1 MKQSHS
7 NMKWCCVAVPMLF
20 AAQMAFGQTRT
31 ITGKVTDANREPLAG
46 VNVVVK
52 GTQKGTMTNA
62 DGSFTLTVP
71 DGKSEI
77 EASFIGFTTQTITL
91 GSSNQVSIRLE
102 DEMSDL
108 DEVVVVGYGTMRK
121 SDLTGSVKAIN
132 SEDFKVGS
140 NLTSQQ
146 LMQGQFAGVNI
157 TPSSGK
163 PGGTSAIRV
172 RGGNSI
178 NASNDPLYVVDG
190 IPLNYNSAGNNI
202 KISSAVETDAFDLE
216 GDDPLSMI
224 DPDDIESINVLKDAS
239 ATAIYGSRGANGVI
253 IVTTK
258 KGRKG
263 VKSFSY
269 GYNIGWSKVAK
280 KLDVLDAAGY
290 KNAVALVNAELT
302 AAGKTTIALTDGG
315 TDTDWQDEIMR
326 TGVSQSHHVSM
337 MNSGNGTS
345 YRASL
350 SYSDQNG
357 IIKASGVESY
367 NGRINLNHSALDDKL
382 KLDFNMAYNEQHA
395 SQAPISGTVG
405 SEYGS
410 CALYEAYVFN
420 PTLPIRDADGD
431 FVDVSPNRVNPVSF
445 IEETKDKRATRKF
458 IGNFSADW
466 NFWGPLTAHA
476 NLGYTYN
483 SVNRESYISK
493 DNLFGF
499 NMGGY
504 TSIQKL
510 EDYSKLLDLILKY
523 NQKFDEHH
531 IDAMAGYSYQYF
543 RNAGNFMSAQGFTSD
558 VFKYDKIQAASSI
571 KSPYSYKSSNK
582 LDSFYGRVNY
592 NYANRYLL
600 TATMRWDGSS
610 RFGEDEKWG
619 TFPSLAASWRITQED
634 FWNFDAMNDLKVR
647 YSWGITGNQEIGNYL
662 SLSTLDATNNRYI
675 FPSGVYTAVM
685 LSRNANPDLKWEET
699 TQNNIGIDFAFFDSR
714 LRGSFDW
721 YAKKTDDLLLEVK
734 VPHPVA
740 VSRQMANVG
749 SVENKGFE
757 IEIGGDIVRNGDWT
771 WTVFVNMGHN
781 KNEVTSLSNGKLTG
795 NNVYTAACQG
805 QGLSGTY
812 SQRIL
817 EGYSIGTFWGREFLG
832 VENGKEVFRKNEDG
846 SDWIGEIGCA
856 MPDLTYGINTSVRY
870 KQWSMGIVMR
880 GSIGN
885 DVYNCTANNLM
896 YLGNLSGRN
905 VLKDAVSSGV
915 GYNEPKAFSSRFVED
930 ASFFRLD
937 NLNFGYDFKIDALK
951 ITHARATFSAQ
962 NLFVITDYSGQ
973 DPEVSTVISSNG
985 MATLG
990 MDYLSYPRART
1001 FSLGIN
1007 VTF

>member
-91 GSSNQVSIRLE
+91 GTSNSVSILLE

-121 SDLTGSVKAIN
+121 SDLTGSVKAI
-132 SEDFKVGS
+132 SSDDFKVGS
-140 NLTSQQ
+140 NLNSQQ

-157 TPSSGK
+157 TMNSGK
-163 PGGTSAIRV
+163 PGGTSSIRV

-178 NASNDPLYVVDG
+178 TAANDPLYVVDG
-190 IPLNYNSAGNNI
+190 IPLNYNSAGNKL
-202 KISSAVETDAFDLE
+202 KISSDVQTDVFDME

-263 VKSFSY
+263 VKSLSY
-269 GYNIGWSKVAK
+269 GYNIGWSVAAN
-280 KLDVLDAAGY
+280 KLDVLDADGY
-290 KNAVALVNAELT
+290 RNAIAKVNAEL
-302 AAGKTTIALTDGG
+302 AAESKSPVSLNDGG
-315 TDTDWQDEIMR
+315 TDTNWQDEIMR
-326 TGVSQSHHVSM
+326 TGVSQAHHISM

-350 SYSDQNG
+350 SYNDQNG
-357 IIKASGVESY
+357 IIKNSYNESY
-367 NGRINLNHSALDDKL
+367 NGRVNINHSALDDKL
-382 KLDFNMAYNEQHA
+382 KLDFNLAYNEQHA
-395 SQAPISGTVG
+395 SQAPVSGTVG

-420 PTLPIRDADGD
+420 PTLPVKDATGD
-431 FVDVSPNRVNPVSF
+431 YVDVPPLRVNPVSF
-445 IEETKDKRATRKF
+445 VDEVKDKRATRKF

-483 SVNRESYISK
+483 SINRESYIPK
-493 DNLFGF
+493 GNLFGAGL
-499 NMGGY
+499 NGY
-504 TSIQKL
+504 SSIQKL
-510 EDYSKLLDLILKY
+510 EDYSKLMDLILKY
-523 NQKFDEHH
+523 NQKFGDHYV
-531 IDAMAGYSYQYF
+531 DAMAGYSYQYF
-543 RNAGNFMSAQGFTSD
+543 RNAGNFMSAQGYTTDAFN
-558 VFKYDKIQAASSI
+558 YNYIGAASTFNN
-571 KSPYSYKSSNK
+571 PYSYKSSNK
-582 LDSFYGRVNY
+582 LISFYGRVNY
-592 NYANRYLL
+592 NYANRYLMTV
-600 TATMRWDGSS
+600 TARSDGSS
-610 RFGEDEKWG
+610 RFGEDTKRG
-619 TFPSLAASWRITQED
+619 FFPSMAASWRITQED
-634 FWNFDAMNDLKVR
+634 FWDFEVMNDLKLR
-647 YSWGITGNQEIGNYL
+647 YSWGITGNQEILNYL
-662 SLSTLDATNNRYI
+662 SLNTLSPTNSGYI
-675 FPSGVYTAVM
+675 FGSVKYTSVLPSQFP
-685 LSRNANPDLKWEET
+685 NPDLKWEET
-699 TQNNIGIDFAFFDSR
+699 TQNNIGIDFGFFDSR

-721 YAKKTDDLLLEVK
+721 YSKKTDDLLLWVD
-734 VPHPVA
+734 VPAP
-740 VSRQMANVG
+740 SLITRMMANVG

-757 IEIGGDIVRNGDWT
+757 IEIGGDIIRTSDWT
-771 WTVFVNMGHN
+771 WTASINMSHN
-781 KNEVTSLSNGKLTG
+781 ENEVTSLSGNGWTGDDVLT
-795 NNVYTAACQG
+795 APCQG
-805 QGLSGTY
+805 QGLSGSY
-812 SQRIL
+812 SQRIK
-817 EGYSIGTFWGREFLG
+817 EGYSIGTFWGREFTG
-832 VENGKEVFRKNEDG
+832 IVDGKETFRKNEDG

-856 MPDLTYGINTSVRY
+856 MPDFTYGINTSVRY

-885 DVYNCTANNLM
+885 EVYNCTANNLM
-896 YLGNLSGRN
+896 YTSNLPGRN
-905 VLKDAVSSGV
+905 VLKDAVSSGIA
-915 GYNEPKAFSSRFVED
+915 YSESKAFSSRFVED

-937 NLNFGYDFKIDALK
+937 NLNFGYDFKVDALK
-951 ITHARATFSAQ
+951 IAKARATFSIQ
-962 NLFVITDYSGQ
+962 NLFVITDYSGL
-973 DPEVSTVISSNG
+973 DPEVSTVISNDG
-985 MATLG
+985 IATLG
-990 MDYLSYPRART
+990 MDYLSYPRSRT

>member
-91 GSSNQVSIRLE
+91 GSSNSVSIRLE

-140 NLTSQQ
+140 NLNSQQ

-157 TPSSGK
+157 TMNSGK
-163 PGGTSAIRV
+163 PGGTSSIRV
-172 RGGNSI
+172 RGGTSI
-178 NASNDPLYVVDG
+178 SAANDPLYVVDG
-190 IPLNYNSAGNNI
+190 VPLNTGAGAKYT
-202 KISSAVETDAFDLE
+202 KISSATNTDAFDLE

-253 IVTTK
+253 IITTK
-258 KGRKG
+258 KGLKG
-263 VKSFSY
+263 VKSLSY
-269 GYNIGWSKVAK
+269 GYNIGWSKVVK
-280 KLDVLDAAGY
+280 KLDVLDGDEYRKAINDINATLPAADQIT
-290 KNAVALVNAELT
+290 LL
-302 AAGKTTIALTDGG
+302 DGG
-315 TDTDWQDEIMR
+315 TNTDWQDEIMR

-337 MNSGNGTS
+337 MNSGNGTN

-350 SYSDQNG
+350 GWNDQNG
-357 IIKASGVESY
+357 IIKNSGVESY

-382 KLDFNMAYNEQHA
+382 KIDFNLAYNEQHA

-405 SEYGS
+405 SEMGS

-420 PTLPIRDADGD
+420 PTLPIRDASGD
-431 FVDVSPNRVNPVSF
+431 YVDVRPYRVNPVSF
-445 IEETKDKRATRKF
+445 IDETDDKRTTRKF

-476 NLGYTYN
+476 NLGYAFN
-483 SVNRESYISK
+483 SMKRNSYIAK
-493 DNLFGF
+493 DNLFGE
-499 NMGGY
+499 MTTGY
-504 TSIQKL
+504 TSIQKN

-531 IDAMAGYSYQYF
+531 FDAMFGYSYQYF
-543 RNAGNFMSAQGFTSD
+543 KNSGNLVSAQGFLSD
-558 VFKYDKIQAASSI
+558 AFRYYAIDAASTI
-571 KSPYSYKSSNK
+571 NTPTSYTESNK
-582 LDSFYGRVNY
+582 LASFYGRVNY

-610 RFGEDEKWG
+610 RFGADEKWG
-619 TFPSLAASWRITQED
+619 IFPSLAASWRVTQED
-634 FWNFDAMNDLKVR
+634 FWNFDVMNDFKVR
-647 YSWGITGNQEIGNYL
+647 YSWGITGNQEIGNYQ
-662 SLSTLDATNNRYI
+662 SLNTLKAQNYGYLVGGSKVTVILPAQY
-675 FPSGVYTAVM
+675 
-685 LSRNANPDLKWEET
+685 ANPDLKWEET
-699 TQNNIGIDFAFFDSR
+699 TQNNIGVDFGFFDSR

-721 YAKKTDDLLLEVK
+721 YKKTTDDLLLSVD
-734 VPHPVA
+734 VPAP
-740 VSRQMANVG
+740 SLITKQIANVG
-749 SVENKGFE
+749 SVENNGFE
-757 IEIGGDIVRNGDWT
+757 IEIGGDIIRNNDWT
-771 WTVFVNMGHN
+771 WTVSVNMSHN
-781 KNEVTSLSNGKLTG
+781 KNKVTSLSNDKWTG
-795 NNVYTAACQG
+795 DDVLTAACQG
-805 QGLSGTY
+805 QGLSGSY
-812 SQRIL
+812 SQRIK

-832 VENGKEVFRKNEDG
+832 IENGKEVFRKNEDG

-856 MPDLTYGINTSVRY
+856 MPDVTYGINTSVRY

-885 DVYNCTANNLM
+885 EVYNCTANNLM
-896 YLGNLSGRN
+896 YTGNLPGRN
-905 VLKDAVSSGV
+905 VLKDAVTSGIEY
-915 GYNEPKAFSSRFVED
+915 GEPKAFSSRFVED

-937 NLNFGYDFKIDALK
+937 NLNFGYDFKVDALK
-951 ITHARATFSAQ
+951 ITHARATFSVQ
-962 NLFVITDYSGQ
+962 NLFVITDYSGL
-973 DPEVSTVISSNG
+973 DPEVSTVISNDG
-985 MATLG
+985 IATLG